1 MNVKSSS
8 QAGERS
14 PKAMG
19 TSAPEHELVDNA
31 TRHTSLRA
39 NALGIIHYR
48 NLIRQLVLKDLKL
61 KYRGS
66 TLGFV
71 WSLLNPLLM
80 VIIYT
85 IAFRYIIGV
94 RGSGFVSLLLIGI
107 LAWTFF
113 AASTGM
119 SAGAIVDNGGLL
131 KTVSFPRAV
140 LPIATVMFNLA
151 QFLLT
156 AAVFLPLLALIYGT
170 PPRAP
175 ALLFPIFVLLQLLTT
190 VGVALAVATGT
201 AFFRDL
207 RHLLDVA
214 LAMMFWT
221 TPIVYDFRVI
231 PDNWRWPV
239 LLSPMSPYVLAYQN
253 ILHHGTWPP
262 LEVWA
267 LAIAFAVVWSIGGAL
282 LFARFQDSFVER
294 I

>member
-1 MNVKSSS
+1 MNGEASSHS
-8 QAGERS
+8 GEPS
-14 PKAMG
+14 SAMG
-19 TSAPEHELVDNA
+19 TRAPDRNLVDIA
-31 TRHTSLRA
+31 SRHTTLRA
-39 NALGIIHYR
+39 NALAIIHYR

-80 VIIYT
+80 VIVYT
-85 IAFRYIIGV
+85 IAFKYIIGV
-94 RGSGFVSLLLIGI
+94 RGSGFVSLLLIGV

-113 AASTGM
+113 AASTAM
-119 SAGAIVDNGGLL
+119 SAGAIVDNGGVL

-175 ALLFPIFVLLQLLTT
+175 ALLFPVFIVLQLLLTA
-190 VGVALAVATGT
+190 GVALAVATGT
-201 AFFRDL
+201 SFFRDL
-207 RHLLDVA
+207 RHLLDIA

-231 PDNWRWPV
+231 PDSWRWPV

-253 ILHHGTWPP
+253 ILYHGTWPP
-262 LEVWA
+262 TEVWA
-267 LAIAFAVVWSIGGAL
+267 LAVLYAAAGSIGGAF
-282 LFARFQDSFVER
+282 LFARFQDRFVER

>member
-1 MNVKSSS
+1 M
-8 QAGERS
+8 R
-14 PKAMG
+14 
-19 TSAPEHELVDNA
+19 APASDLNLVDIA

-39 NALGIIHYR
+39 NALAIVHYR

-66 TLGFV
+66 LLGFV

-80 VIIYT
+80 VIVYT
-85 IAFRYIIGV
+85 IAFKYIIGI
-94 RGSGFVSLLLIGI
+94 RGSGFVSLLLIGV

-113 AASTGM
+113 AASATM

-156 AAVFLPLLALIYGT
+156 AVVFLPLLALIYGT
-170 PPRAP
+170 SPGAP
-175 ALLFPIFVLLQLLTT
+175 ALLFPVFIVLQLLTT

-207 RHLLDVA
+207 RHLLDIL

-231 PDNWRWPV
+231 PDDWRWPV
-239 LLSPMSPYVLAYQN
+239 LLSPMSPYVLAYQD
-253 ILHHGTWPP
+253 ILHHGVWPP
-262 LEVWA
+262 AEVWA
-267 LAIAFAVVWSIGGAL
+267 LAVGYAITGSIAGAL
-282 LFARFQDSFVER
+282 LFARFQDRFVER